1 MKTFR
6 RNVSKIK
13 VQQAGHRAER
23 SCSLCPRKAVAF
35 LTPLRPV
42 PRSMGTG
49 ISLSADSDSGGSS
62 PPENLPPAALSW
74 SSLFGAT
81 VLKSFCPCTMLFVL
95 VGTGCAVSAN
105 FTAIKPHVTARFS
118 LILPPPR
125 DRIEGFP
132 CEKAGAIVDLCNK
145 LWYNIYNHHIQSS
158 GAPEKICTGEF
169 WHADVI

>member
-1 MKTFR
+1 MFAPP
-6 RNVSKIK
+6 SKSCRFSHPPSPC
-13 VQQAGHRAER
+13 AG
-23 SCSLCPRKAVAF
+23 
-35 LTPLRPV
+35 
-42 PRSMGTG
+42 SMAQGV
-49 ISLSADSDSGGSS
+49 SLSADSDSGGSS

-81 VLKSFCPCTMLFVL
+81 VLKSICPCTMLLVL
-95 VGTGCAVSAN
+95 VGTGCAMSAD

-125 DRIEGFP
+125 DRIKGLP
-132 CEKAGAIVDLCNK
+132 CEKAGAIVDLYNK

-169 WHADVI
+169 WHADAI